1 MAPALTAALL
11 LCSFGPLAAET
22 QVPATD
28 AAMALAGK
36 AKIAKMAETEDQALL
51 EAGRVLDAL
60 HLSAKTADWDRY
72 FSLYSQDALFLGT
85 DADERWGMAE
95 LEQYARPTK
104 GWRYDVMERH
114 LLRHAEVI
122 VFDERLSSL
131 AYGAC
136 RSSGTLIH
144 TLAGWK
150 LLQYHLS
157 FPIPNEMAK
166 EITAQL
172 KRHDGNH

>member
-1 MAPALTAALL
+1 
-11 LCSFGPLAAET
+11 
-22 QVPATD
+22 
-28 AAMALAGK
+28 
-36 AKIAKMAETEDQALL
+36 MAETEDQALL